1 MSWFVH
7 VATHTKRSDRFGYR
21 MRWYS
26 NAYKSHNLILYYKY
40 TYTYILK
47 GGGANGS
54 RALFDEQAAAGD
66 PASNGAGNTPVIY
79 PYMAGWTTWQ
89 YLADPASRDPSVN
102 G

>member
-1 MSWFVH
+1 MLIN
-7 VATHTKRSDRFGYR
+7 HT
-21 MRWYS
+21 
-26 NAYKSHNLILYYKY
+26 ILYCIIKKN
-40 TYTYILK
+40 TYILK